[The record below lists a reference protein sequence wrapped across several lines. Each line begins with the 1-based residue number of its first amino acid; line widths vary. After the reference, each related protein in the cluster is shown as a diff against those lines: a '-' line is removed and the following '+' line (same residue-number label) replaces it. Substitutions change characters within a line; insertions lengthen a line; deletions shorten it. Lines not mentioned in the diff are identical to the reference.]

1 MSNLFTRPVGMA
13 KATEHEKILRVHEV
27 YQLLVRSWPTADIV
41 EHAGQKWG
49 VGRGQTYNY
58 IAEARERLRA
68 NCDVKE
74 ADWIAQKL
82 TTLERM
88 TKDELQAAADAES
101 GTNCRMAALQM
112 IRTQAQ
118 LIKVL

>member
-1 MSNLFTRPVGMA
+1 MA
-13 KATEHEKILRVHEV
+13 KATEHEKILRVHDV
-27 YQLLVRSWPTADIV
+27 YQKLVASWPTADILDYA
-41 EHAGQKWG
+41 EQKWG
-49 VGRGQTYNY
+49 IGRTATYAY
-58 IAEARERLRA
+58 ITEARERLKA

-101 GTNCRMAALQM
+101 GTNSRMAALQM